1 MHRTRVAATLS
12 HFKPLLA
19 GALRLSFICSFAVS
33 VAASAGVKP
42 QDLPSLPGAD
52 IPPPWHWAV
61 DEESATLA
69 YETRSE
75 KWEASLDHSSGL
87 GPSLAVDYGVLLTN
101 RLGAGTTFTRDTDYA
116 EIVANAVYA
125 HRRNV
130 RFRLS
135 GAQLR
140 TVGSGFLSSYDEAP
154 GFRQNSFLLSAR
166 KYWPENRY
174 LSGLGLAL
182 YRVDATPSAPAMLP
196 LEMNE
201 LDEDRPASVASGKL
215 DGFMLNLGL
224 RPTWQSRIEL
234 RREFS
239 HIDYRPYPG
248 SLRREFLSSGRVSF
262 QQYFGNCLQLHG
274 GYSAGSDAG
283 RLDLGLAK
291 DNWSLRL
298 SQDFHDADQDTLLQ
312 FSISIP
318 LGGKVEESGTCLAQ
332 REAAPSF
339 APIVDAALQR
349 PLQFPREPLIATEQ

>member
-1 MHRTRVAATLS
+1 MHCTRVAAPLSPLKTLR
-12 HFKPLLA
+12 A
-19 GALRLSFICSFAVS
+19 GALRMSFICAFAVS
-33 VAASAGVKP
+33 AAASAGVKP

-52 IPPPWHWAV
+52 IPTPWHWAV
-61 DEESATLA
+61 DEESATFA
-69 YETRSE
+69 YQTQFE
-75 KWEASLDHSSGL
+75 KWEASVDHSSGL

-101 RLGAGTTFTRDTDYA
+101 RLGAGTTFTRDNDYA
-116 EIVANAVYA
+116 ELVANAVYA

-140 TVGSGFLSSYDEAP
+140 TAGDSVLSAFDGTP
-154 GFRQNSFLLSAR
+154 DFRQNSYLFSAR

-174 LSGLGLAL
+174 VSGLGLAL

-196 LEMNE
+196 LELNE
-201 LDEDRPASVASGKL
+201 LDEDRPASIAAGKL

-224 RPTWQSRIEL
+224 RPTWESKIEL

-298 SQDFHDADQDTLLQ
+298 SQDFNDADQDTLLQ
-312 FSISIP
+312 LSISIP
-318 LGGKVEESGTCLAQ
+318 LGGKVGESGTCLAQ
-332 REAAPSF
+332 REVAPSF

-349 PLQFPREPLIATEQ
+349 PLQFPREPLIVTEQ

>member
-1 MHRTRVAATLS
+1 MHRTRVAAPLSDLKTLR
-12 HFKPLLA
+12 A
-19 GALRLSFICSFAVS
+19 GALWLSFVCSCAVS
-33 VAASAGVKP
+33 AAASAGVKL

-52 IPPPWHWAV
+52 IPPSWYWAL

-87 GPSLAVDYGVLLTN
+87 GPSLAVDYGVLLTS
-101 RLGAGTTFTRDTDYA
+101 RLGAGTTFTRDDDYA
-116 EIVANAVYA
+116 EIVGNAVYA

-135 GAQLR
+135 AAQLR
-140 TVGSGFLSSYDEAP
+140 TVGSGFFSSYDEVP
-154 GFRQNSFLLSAR
+154 DFRQNSYLLSAR
-166 KYWPENRY
+166 KYWPENRFV
-174 LSGLGLAL
+174 SGLGLAL

-196 LEMNE
+196 PELSE

-224 RPTWQSRIEL
+224 RPTWLSKIEL

-291 DNWSLRL
+291 DNWSVRL
-298 SQDFHDADQDTLLQ
+298 SQDFNDADQDTLFQL
-312 FSISIP
+312 SISIP
-318 LGGKVEESGTCLAQ
+318 LGEKVEESGTCLAQ

-349 PLQFPREPLIATEQ
+349 PMQFPREPLVVTDE